1 MRRREVVTSFL
12 QHNDRILVLK
22 RSQRVGTH
30 QGKWAGVS
38 GSVEGQSP
46 LAQALQEIDEETG
59 QGQTDVRLL
68 REGQPLD
75 ITDPENEVV
84 WRVYPFLFEVHDPS
98 SIRLDWEHTE
108 CRWIDPADLTGLS
121 TVPCLIDTWDQLWK
135 V

>member
-1 MRRREVVTSFL
+1 MRLREVVTCFL

-22 RSQRVGTH
+22 RSQKVGTH

-38 GSVEGQSP
+38 GSVEEQSP

-59 QGQTDVRLL
+59 QGENDLRLL
-68 REGQPLD
+68 REGRPLD
-75 ITDPENEVV
+75 ITDPENQVV

-98 SIRLDWEHTE
+98 SIRLDWEHTD
-108 CRWIDPADLTGLS
+108 CRWIDPADLAGLS
-121 TVPCLIDTWDQLWK
+121 TVPCLTDTWDQLWK